1 MHRGNIRTVR
11 ATGCECE
18 AGPARR
24 LPVGSLL
31 VLYSAEASM
40 AFPRSLDEVRELQ
53 LPKRFAR

>member
-11 ATGCECE
+11 ATGANTM

-24 LPVGSLL
+24 LPVGSLV
-31 VLYSAEASM
+31 VLYRNSAEKGM

-53 LPKRFAR
+53 LP